1 MSLKLAVLFCVVA
14 LASAVPQRP
23 FLTHASKKRLDIPRP
38 QSPQPDPSN
47 VTRWFTSQLLDHFD
61 AQVTAVWSQ
70 RYFVNES
77 FFDGTG
83 PVFLCVGGEGPWFE
97 PDVVVTGNVHCADMI
112 ILAER
117 VGALVLAIEHR
128 YYGPPGSLPVPD
140 FTTPNM
146 RWLSSHQALADISLF
161 HSHITQQFE
170 LGPQNKWV
178 AWGGSYPGMMA
189 AFIRLKYAN
198 ADTRCGSFFL
208 WHVTT
213 FAGTPL
219 SYMLV

>member
-47 VTRWFTSQLLDHFD
+47 VTRWFTSQLLDHF
-61 AQVTAVWSQ
+61 
-70 RYFVNES
+70 ES
-77 FFDGTG
+77 LQFGA
-83 PVFLCVGGEGPWFE
+83 
-97 PDVVVTGNVHCADMI
+97 NV
-112 ILAER
+112 
-117 VGALVLAIEHR
+117 
-128 YYGPPGSLPVPD
+128 
-140 FTTPNM
+140 
-146 RWLSSHQALADISLF
+146 
-161 HSHITQQFE
+161 TQQFE

-198 ADTRCGSFFL
+198 ALTQDAALSFF
-208 WHVTT
+208 
-213 FAGTPL
+213 GT
-219 SYMLV
+219 